1 MASSSPQVIFGALV
15 ATPGRYELC
24 WITNGEDGEVIATTR
39 KVVVEQHGAYFW
51 LKFADENF
59 QAYPCEH
66 HGLRCDLLD
75 PSAAWLRPVALELGD
90 SETIEAGDIAVSRIK
105 SDYWVAVP
113 SNWIGERVGHYLHT
127 SASVGADGWR
137 VLRPIQP
144 SGGDQSLADGSDL
157 TARMRGAVGTPGL
170 QAAG

>member
-1 MASSSPQVIFGALV
+1 MV

-24 WITNGEDGEVIATTR
+24 WITSGEDGEVSATTR
-39 KVVVEQHGAYFW
+39 KVVVEQHGPYFW

-75 PSAAWLRPVALELGD
+75 PSAAWLRPVALELSDGD
-90 SETIEAGDIAVSRIK
+90 TIQAGDIVTSPFS
-105 SDYWVAVP
+105 SDTAVP
-113 SNWIGERVGHYLHT
+113 AGLLGAA
-127 SASVGADGWR
+127 ASVCKRLDEGWR
-137 VLRPIQP
+137 LLRPIQP
-144 SGGDQSLADGSDL
+144 SGSDQSSLGGNDPS
-157 TARMRGAVGTPGL
+157 ARLRGAVGTPGL